1 MTREV
6 VIVGAARTP
15 IAKLSGSLTP
25 LSAAQM
31 GSLVIKET
39 LARAGID
46 GAAVEEVIMGNT
58 LQAGLGQNPA
68 RQAAMLAEVPETV
81 PSMTVNKVC
90 GSGLKAVMLAAQAI
104 RAGDADVLVAG
115 GMESMTNAPYLLSEA
130 RAGYRLGDHK
140 VVDSL
145 IHDGLW
151 CALCDVHMGITA
163 ENVAERYHVTRQEQD
178 AFSAASQ
185 HKAGAAI
192 AAGRF
197 KDEIL
202 PVSIPQ
208 RKGDPKVF
216 DTDEFPR
223 PDTTLEVLAKLLPV
237 FKEGGTITAGNASG
251 INDGAAAVTVVSA
264 DRASALNLEPMAR
277 IVSYATVGIDPAVMG
292 IAPITAARR
301 ALAHAQLTTA
311 DLDLVEINEAFAS
324 QAVYV
329 TRELGLDE
337 EKVNV
342 NGGAIALGHPI
353 GASGARI
360 LVTLLYEMEKQGSRY
375 GLAALCIGG
384 GAGAAM
390 VVER

>member
-237 FKEGGTITAGNASG
+237 FKEAGTITAGNASG